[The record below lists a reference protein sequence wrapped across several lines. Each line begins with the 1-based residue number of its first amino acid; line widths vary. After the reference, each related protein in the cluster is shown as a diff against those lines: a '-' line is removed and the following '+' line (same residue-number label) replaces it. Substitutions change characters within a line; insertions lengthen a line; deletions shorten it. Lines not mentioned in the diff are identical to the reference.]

1 MLLLLHACSD
11 VNTSSCSDVNMLLLL
26 HAVMLILLHA
36 VMLLTVHCSDA
47 LLWLFDVYVVLQCIV
62 ARLYL

>member
-11 VNTSSCSDVNMLLLL
+11 VNTFSCSDVNMLLLL

-47 LLWLFDVYVVLQCIV
+47 LLWLFVVLQCIV